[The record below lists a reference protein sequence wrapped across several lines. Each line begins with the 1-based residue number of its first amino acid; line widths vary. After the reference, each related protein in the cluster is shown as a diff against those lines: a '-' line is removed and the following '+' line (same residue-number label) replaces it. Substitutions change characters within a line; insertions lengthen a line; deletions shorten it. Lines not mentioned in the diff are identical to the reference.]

1 MRAAGKRLAWWQH
14 TLAVGAIALAAAIRF
29 HAAVGSAE
37 PLGDEL
43 AQEGAYRQQAA
54 GQSPYRDGGYVY
66 PPSLLRLGVALRHLP
81 LPSPFLPLRCLTL
94 LGLGVL
100 LWTASAWLAHG
111 PWPRLAF
118 SVAYAALAPGVRQGV
133 EFGNL
138 SFAVGGMVVL
148 ALLIWRR
155 QPVGSGLLLG
165 ASLLV
170 KPLAPAA
177 LLALLFHRPPEKGQ
191 RHRLAVAIAVF
202 AAALALVADPELASF
217 LRHASGSW
225 VVGRTVSLH
234 RLLSLA
240 DLPGAASVL
249 TSLLLAAVAWVAH
262 RSVRDREPLL
272 ALALAGCVMTT
283 PVVWNHTLVL
293 TLPLQTMA
301 IAIAVDRYRAAA
313 AADRRWR
320 GWEAAGIGLAV
331 LALTFAE
338 GATGID
344 DRGVALQIFATLPPA
359 LSPAILA
366 AYVCRSRPAGASGE
380 APQARKSS

>member
-1 MRAAGKRLAWWQH
+1 MCAAGKRLAWWQH

-43 AQEGAYRQQAA
+43 AQEGAFRQQAA
-54 GQSPYRDGGYVY
+54 GQSPYRAGGYVY
-66 PPSLLRLGVALRHLP
+66 PPSLLRFGGALRHLP

-94 LGLGVL
+94 FGLGIL
-100 LWTASAWLAHG
+100 LWTASAWLARG
-111 PWPRLAF
+111 PWPRLSF

-148 ALLIWRR
+148 ALLVWRR

-177 LLALLFHRPPEKGQ
+177 LVAVFFHRPPEKGE
-191 RHRLAVAIAVF
+191 RHRLAVAVAVF
-202 AAALALVADPELASF
+202 AAALPLLTDSELGAF
-217 LRHASGSW
+217 LRHASDSW
-225 VVGRTVSLH
+225 VVERTVSLH
-234 RLLSLA
+234 RFLA
-240 DLPGAASVL
+240 LVELPGAASAL
-249 TSLLLAAVAWVAH
+249 TLLLLVAVGVVAH
-262 RSVRDREPLL
+262 RCVHGSERLL
-272 ALALAGCVMTT
+272 AVALAGCVMTT

-313 AADRRWR
+313 DADRRWR

-366 AYVCRSRPAGASGE
+366 GYVLRSRATLT
-380 APQARKSS
+380 ARNPSVA